1 MTSTARI
8 GREPVQ
14 KPGRSKQDYGTPWE
28 LIRAI
33 EARFGKLTIDLAAT
47 AENKRCDRF
56 ISPEVDSLAPH
67 VRWASYIG
75 DGIGWLNPP
84 FEDIAPWAEKCLSS
98 CANVILLTPASI
110 GSEWFAENVE
120 SHAAVVGLRPRLIFE
135 GCKDP
140 YPKDCMLTL
149 WGSVAP
155 HLPSLSTWR
164 WR

>member
-1 MTSTARI
+1 MTAAERI

-14 KPGRSKQDYGTPWE
+14 KPGKSKQDYGTPWE

-47 AENKRCDRF
+47 AENRKCERF
-56 ISPEVDSLAPH
+56 ISPDDNAFLYSWHDL
-67 VRWASYIG
+67 IG

-84 FEDIAPWAEKCLSS
+84 FENIGPWVHKCASCGSS
-98 CANVILLTPASI
+98 VILLTPASV
-110 GSEWFAENVE
+110 GSMWFASYVE
-120 SHAAVVGLRPRLIFE
+120 GSPVIGLRPRLTFE

-140 YPKDCMLTL
+140 YPKDCMLSL
-149 WGSVAP
+149 FGPVGAG
-155 HLPSLSTWR
+155 LPLLSTWR